1 LGAEY
6 IESTATAKEYKLYK
20 LNTNPIKPGLV
31 RAENGENINIDIFKI
46 PVSKL
51 GSFMSNVN
59 TPLSIGN
66 VELINGRW
74 VKGFLCEEYAVKDA
88 EDITSKKSF

>member
-1 LGAEY
+1 M
-6 IESTATAKEYKLYK
+6 
-20 LNTNPIKPGLV
+20 

-66 VELINGRW
+66 VELIDGRW
-74 VKGFLCEEYAVKDA
+74 VKGFLCEEYAVKRCGRYN
-88 EDITSKKSF
+88 K

>member
-1 LGAEY
+1 
-6 IESTATAKEYKLYK
+6 
-20 LNTNPIKPGLV
+20 
-31 RAENGENINIDIFKI
+31 
-46 PVSKL
+46 
-51 GSFMSNVN
+51 MSNVS

-66 VELINGRW
+66 VELIDGRW

>member
-1 LGAEY
+1 MLIY
-6 IESTATAKEYKLYK
+6 
-20 LNTNPIKPGLV
+20 
-31 RAENGENINIDIFKI
+31 
-46 PVSKL
+46 SKYPFQ
-51 GSFMSNVN
+51 SSEVFMSNVS

-66 VELINGRW
+66 VELIDGRW

>member
-1 LGAEY
+1 MNIGYSYAPKTIKKE
-6 IESTATAKEYKLYK
+6 ITDEENAKHVVKWVKKDDLK
-20 LNTNPIKPGLV
+20 DF
-31 RAENGENINIDIFKI
+31 INIDIFKI

-51 GSFMSNVN
+51 GSFMSNVSA
-59 TPLSIGN
+59 PLSIGN
-66 VELINGRW
+66 VELIDGRW

>member
-1 LGAEY
+1 
-6 IESTATAKEYKLYK
+6 
-20 LNTNPIKPGLV
+20 
-31 RAENGENINIDIFKI
+31 
-46 PVSKL
+46 
-51 GSFMSNVN
+51 MSNVN

>member
-1 LGAEY
+1 M
-6 IESTATAKEYKLYK
+6 LYE

-51 GSFMSNVN
+51 GSFMSNVS

-66 VELINGRW
+66 VELIDGRW
-74 VKGFLCEEYAVKDA
+74 VKGFLCEDYAEKEA
-88 EDITSKKSF
+88 QDITSK